1 MCSPGSRLIS
11 PLLLFFFLTYLA
23 KGDVF
28 TGRSFIYS
36 LQFKDTYSVNHRHFH
51 FKYPKK
57 REVLFVS
64 NFIILVIFLLC
75 TITFLVRSRSCCRP
89 AETPKKKK
97 SSGGQKRLLLVR
109 VVVYDFVIKN
119 SINIVLENFCVS
131 PTYRL
136 FAIVLP
142 QDYVI
147 IITATYTI
155 PGIFYIQL
163 LCQKKIKTVK
173 IYSIITLYIYI
184 SINIFV

>member
-75 TITFLVRSRSCCRP
+75 NFNFFGEKQELQTAGL
-89 AETPKKKK
+89 AETPEKKKK
-97 SSGGQKRLLLVR
+97 KKLLQCQSIRNQEPGFKVPSTAGGQKRLLL
-109 VVVYDFVIKN
+109 
-119 SINIVLENFCVS
+119 
-131 PTYRL
+131 
-136 FAIVLP
+136 
-142 QDYVI
+142 
-147 IITATYTI
+147 
-155 PGIFYIQL
+155 
-163 LCQKKIKTVK
+163 
-173 IYSIITLYIYI
+173 
-184 SINIFV
+184 

>member
-1 MCSPGSRLIS
+1 MCSPGSRRIS

-75 TITFLVRSRSCCRP
+75 NFNFFGEKAGV
-89 AETPKKKK
+89 AETPEKKKK
-97 SSGGQKRLLLVR
+97 EKAVPVHQEPGFKVPSSRRTKKAV
-109 VVVYDFVIKN
+109 
-119 SINIVLENFCVS
+119 
-131 PTYRL
+131 
-136 FAIVLP
+136 AIV
-142 QDYVI
+142 
-147 IITATYTI
+147 
-155 PGIFYIQL
+155 
-163 LCQKKIKTVK
+163 
-173 IYSIITLYIYI
+173 
-184 SINIFV
+184 

>member
-89 AETPKKKK
+89 GRPAETPKKKK

-142 QDYVI
+142 QDYYYYSYLY
-147 IITATYTI
+147 YTW
-155 PGIFYIQL
+155 YTVVVVS
-163 LCQKKIKTVK
+163 KKNKDCK
-173 IYSIITLYIYI
+173 
-184 SINIFV
+184 NI